1 MADPART
8 LADLI
13 ATALPPIR
21 RGEVR
26 LAVAALFARIESLEQ
41 TCSELAAG
49 AVELERRVGEME
61 RDDG

>member
-13 ATALPPIR
+13 AAALPPIR